1 VVSAGCLLSSY
12 RNHDDNNIC
21 DFDGYSGDVFN
32 STCLYHAL
40 HLIPTSTQRRQ
51 IMVCTIEISE
61 KPQLN
66 DPILIEGL
74 PGIGFVANI
83 AALHLINELKAKR
96 FAEIVS
102 ASFQDFAVTTETGG
116 TRSPLNELYY
126 CKREDG
132 GRDLIIWYGNT
143 QALTTFG
150 QYELC
155 GKVLDLVQELG
166 CRCVISVGGFKKDEV
181 QPVPAVYSAATDQKA
196 MKEALDLGTKVMVG
210 HIFGIAGLL
219 IGLGRLRG
227 VKGFSLL
234 VDTLGMYPD
243 ANAARHALALV
254 GKYLDLNIDVSK
266 LDAAAEQT
274 KKVLE
279 SFGLIR
285 NVAEEKKKEEQQMRW
300 FI

>member
-1 VVSAGCLLSSY
+1 
-12 RNHDDNNIC
+12 
-21 DFDGYSGDVFN
+21 
-32 STCLYHAL
+32 
-40 HLIPTSTQRRQ
+40 
-51 IMVCTIEISE
+51 MVCTIEISE

-83 AALHLINELKAKR
+83 AALHLISELKAKR

-116 TRSPLNELYY
+116 ARSPVNELYY
-126 CKREDG
+126 YKREDG
-132 GRDLIIWYGNT
+132 GRDLILWYGNT

-155 GKVLDLVQELG
+155 GKVLDIVQELG
-166 CRCVISVGGFKKDEV
+166 CRFVISIGGFKKDEV
-181 QPVPAVYSAATDQKA
+181 QTVPAIYSAATDQETI
-196 MKEALDLGTKVMVG
+196 KEALDLGTKVMVG
-210 HIFGIAGLL
+210 HVFGIAGLL
-219 IGLGRLRG
+219 IGLGRLRNL
-227 VKGFSLL
+227 KGFALL

-243 ANAARHALALV
+243 PNATRHALTTL
-254 GKYLDLNIDVSK
+254 GKYLNLNVDLSK
-266 LDAAAEQT
+266 LDATAEQT
-274 KKVLE
+274 KKMLE

-285 NVAEEKKKEEQQMRW
+285 NIAEEKKKEEQQMRW

>member
-1 VVSAGCLLSSY
+1 
-12 RNHDDNNIC
+12 
-21 DFDGYSGDVFN
+21 
-32 STCLYHAL
+32 
-40 HLIPTSTQRRQ
+40 
-51 IMVCTIEISE
+51 MVCTVEITE
-61 KPQLN
+61 KPKLN

-83 AALHLINELKAKR
+83 AVSHLINELKAKR

-126 CKREDG
+126 IKREDG
-132 GRDLIIWYGNT
+132 GRDLILWHGNT

-155 GKVLDLVQELG
+155 GKVLDIVQELG
-166 CRCVISVGGFKKDEV
+166 CRFVISIGGFKKDEV
-181 QPVPAVYSAATDQKA
+181 QAVPTIYSAGTDVET
-196 MKEALDLGTKVMVG
+196 MKDALDLGTKVMVG
-210 HIFGIAGLL
+210 HVFGIAGIL
-219 IGLGRLRG
+219 IGLARLRNL
-227 VKGFSLL
+227 KGFALL

-243 ANAARHALALV
+243 ANATRFALAAL
-254 GKYLDLNIDVSK
+254 GKYLSLNVDLSK
-266 LDAAAEQT
+266 LDATAEQT
-274 KKVLE
+274 KKTLE

-285 NVAEEKKKEEQQMRW
+285 NIQEEKKKEEQQMRW